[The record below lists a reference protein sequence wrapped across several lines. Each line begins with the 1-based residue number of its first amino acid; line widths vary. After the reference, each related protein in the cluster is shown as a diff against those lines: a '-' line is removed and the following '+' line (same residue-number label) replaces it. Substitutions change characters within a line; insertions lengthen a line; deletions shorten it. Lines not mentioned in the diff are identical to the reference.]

1 MPTGPRLT
9 PCQPRTTKLN
19 RIKSTGIH
27 CHGLSTWLS
36 NSNSAP
42 VPVRPINKM
51 ARSMLR
57 TVKMGPA
64 LAKFLDS
71 FISHQALWASES
83 QFLDPTH
90 FVNFTYSFNPGKV
103 FVQSKGEEFVAG
115 KNNKPEGPPQAFS
128 PVGIGKLRFARGIT
142 RGPLF
147 PLSFA
152 TALRRKA

>member
-1 MPTGPRLT
+1 M
-9 PCQPRTTKLN
+9 
-19 RIKSTGIH
+19 
-27 CHGLSTWLS
+27 
-36 NSNSAP
+36 
-42 VPVRPINKM
+42 
-51 ARSMLR
+51 
-57 TVKMGPA
+57 
-64 LAKFLDS
+64 
-71 FISHQALWASES
+71 ASES
-83 QFLDPTH
+83 QFLDPPH